1 MIVHLV
7 DGTYE
12 LYRQFYG
19 QLGRHT
25 DEHENAGVMGVLSS
39 TPTMRLPQRCVW
51 RAKTAACI
59 KCNC

>member
-12 LYRQFYG
+12 LYRQHFG

-25 DEHENAGVMGVLSS
+25 DEHENAGVIGVL
-39 TPTMRLPQRCVW
+39 
-51 RAKTAACI
+51 
-59 KCNC
+59 